1 MKNILYII
9 LISILCIYTSNIYA
23 QTDYQ
28 YIRDSIFQKASKIP
42 NDTARLKYLETNS
55 NFYQNTPIALDIC
68 YKLKDEA
75 IRQKNVRS
83 QYYASEILAF
93 LYLQNYDNK
102 KLEEEIKNLKKYSQK
117 LNSYSGYIKGLNYNV
132 ILNIYQENYNS
143 ALLYL
148 KELEYIANKYNHNRG
163 KILLANDY
171 YSFYISTGENEKAY
185 KYIKEATSLINDKT
199 PLDIYINVYSNIIY
213 YLTFIKD
220 FDNVYK
226 YNTEFDKKIQQFY
239 ANNPKKKLL
248 ISPTICKIE
257 LNYFYYFLEKENYN
271 LCQEH
276 LDKAKSTIS
285 SPYW

>member
-199 PLDIYINVYSNIIY
+199 PLDIYINVYSNIIC
-213 YLTFIKD
+213 I
-220 FDNVYK
+220 
-226 YNTEFDKKIQQFY
+226 
-239 ANNPKKKLL
+239 
-248 ISPTICKIE
+248 
-257 LNYFYYFLEKENYN
+257 
-271 LCQEH
+271 
-276 LDKAKSTIS
+276 
-285 SPYW
+285 